1 MNEVLKQEEIST
13 GVSLFDSGAF
23 TQMAAVASKMAE
35 SSLVPQTLRGKTE
48 QETAANCFRVVE
60 QAQRWKLSPFA
71 VMDSASVV
79 HGKLMWEGK
88 LIAAAI
94 NSTLKTRL
102 RYDYSGSGDGRTVIV
117 SGELDGVK
125 VDISGSVKDW
135 KTTGN
140 GSPWKPSQ
148 YDQMLAYRGAR
159 EWARRHSPEII
170 LGVYAPDEFDA
181 KPTRNVTPAKQEL
194 PAVRADFKQP
204 EATPEEEPL
213 TEGISEPANSE
224 GYRRA
229 FIANVDHDSGESSGK
244 KWNRYRVSVSYG
256 DKEEIATTFSTRL
269 GKFAISEQANFA
281 MVKVVSTDKG
291 LKLEDIQQLLQYVEG
306 ENNENT

>member
-1 MNEVLKQEEIST
+1 MNEIIKQEDI
-13 GVSLFDSGAF
+13 GAGLNLFDSGAF
-23 TQMAAVASKMAE
+23 EQMAVIASKMAE

-102 RYDYSGSGDGRTVIV
+102 RYEYSGSGDGRTVVV
-117 SGELDGVK
+117 SGELDGVS
-125 VDISGSVKDW
+125 VDVSGSVKDW

-170 LGVYAPDEFDA
+170 LGVYAPDEFET
-181 KPTRNVTPAKQEL
+181 KQPRNVTPAKQEL
-194 PAVRADFKQP
+194 PAVRIGFKQP
-204 EATPEEEPL
+204 ETTPEEEPS
-213 TEGISEPANSE
+213 TED
-224 GYRRA
+224 YRKA
-229 FIANVDHDSGESSGK
+229 FIANVDHDNGESNGK

-256 DKEEIATTFSTRL
+256 DKEEIATTFITRL
-269 GKFAISEQANFA
+269 GKLAVSAQDDFA
-281 MVKVVSTDKG
+281 MVKVVTTDKG
-291 LKLEDIQQLLQYVEG
+291 LKLEDIKSLLDNLEG
-306 ENNENT
+306 GKA

>member
-102 RYDYSGSGDGRTVIV
+102 RYEYSGSGDGRTVIV
-117 SGELDGVK
+117 SGDLDGVK

-170 LGVYAPDEFDA
+170 LGVYAPDELDA

-204 EATPEEEPL
+204 EVTTEEEAKPKK
-213 TEGISEPANSE
+213 TEATGRQKKDRHHRTGEFVSVAEKVSE
-224 GYRRA
+224 
-229 FIANVDHDSGESSGK
+229 SGK
-244 KWNRYRVSVSYG
+244 TFFVLTINIGAKTV
-256 DKEEIATTFSTRL
+256 DLITFSTTL
-269 GKFAISEQANFA
+269 GDYLVELEVGTMIDVTFTVGLKSGQYQLE
-281 MVKVVSTDKG
+281 SYELSDKG
-291 LKLEDIQQLLQYVEG
+291 KG
-306 ENNENT
+306 EKE

>member
-94 NSTLKTRL
+94 NSTLKARL
-102 RYDYSGSGDGRTVIV
+102 RYEYSGSGDGRTVIV
-117 SGELDGVK
+117 SGDLDGVK

-204 EATPEEEPL
+204 ESTPQEEPL
-213 TEGISEPANSE
+213 TEGISESVNSE

-229 FIANVDHDSGESSGK
+229 FIADVTHDSGESNGK
-244 KWNRYRVSVSYG
+244 KWNRYRVSLSYG
-256 DKEEIATTFSTRL
+256 DKEEVATTFSTTL
-269 GKFAISEQANFA
+269 GKFAISEQYEFV

-291 LKLEDIQQLLQYVEG
+291 LKLEDIQQVLDNVEG
-306 ENNENT
+306 E